1 MESILLVF
9 VVKKSKRQRI
19 GQVVWIKKA
28 AISHRTNGRK
38 RNLTGARRCVGTN
51 PSRIQILGLEKG
63 NYVEIAVR
71 ICPADS
77 LCWSSFVVLSEFL

>member
-1 MESILLVF
+1 MYLQKQENIE
-9 VVKKSKRQRI
+9 
-19 GQVVWIKKA
+19 G
-28 AISHRTNGRK
+28 NGRK
-38 RNLTGARRCVGTN
+38 RNFTGARRFGGMN
-51 PSRIQILGLEKG
+51 PSRIQILGLKKE